1 MKYLAFIVWIVI
13 RPLSAGNMPM
23 VYRQRKRHNL
33 QMYVM
38 PLVHPYMLRVRTR
51 LHIHAPSKPFNLA
64 AQHTF
69 GRQYDSDQNYRA
81 FHQIAD

>member
-1 MKYLAFIVWIVI
+1 
-13 RPLSAGNMPM
+13 
-23 VYRQRKRHNL
+23 
-33 QMYVM
+33 MYVM

-81 FHQIAD
+81 FHQIADWTSWLPPFFFFRYI